1 MNAIIRSVVRTGVEL
16 GMKVYGIERGFEGLL
31 HGEFIEMDAA
41 SVSEI
46 IHRGGTVLRTAR
58 CPEMLT
64 EDGQR
69 HAAEVVKVLHLDAL
83 VIVGGDGTFKG
94 AQALAGLGVNVMAIP
109 ATIDLDM
116 ACTDY
121 TVGFDTAV
129 NTGLEAIYRLRDT
142 SNSHERCSVVEV
154 MGRNA
159 GYLALWCGL
168 CGGAEEVL
176 FPENISSD
184 VRGVIEQIMENRA
197 KGKRHNL
204 VIVAEG
210 VGGSQALAK
219 EISNVLGIQARATIL
234 GHLQRGGMPT
244 ALDRMHGS
252 AMGYLAV
259 QAINKSDRNMAVIY
273 RNGTHMLIDLDEA
286 ISCEKNAA
294 PVMDMYKMIKVLAI

>member
-1 MNAIIRSVVRTGVEL
+1 MNAIIRAVVRTGVEM

-46 IHRGGTVLRTAR
+46 IHRGGTILRTAR
-58 CPEMLT
+58 CPDMMT
-64 EDGQR
+64 EEGQR
-69 HAAEVVKVLHLDAL
+69 HAAEVVKVLHLDAM

-94 AQALAGLGVNVMAIP
+94 AQALSRLGVNVIAIP

-116 ACTDY
+116 ACTEY
-121 TVGFDTAV
+121 SVGFDTAV

-159 GYLALWCGL
+159 GYLALWCGVA
-168 CGGAEEVL
+168 GGAEEVL
-176 FPENISSD
+176 FPENTGTD
-184 VRGVIEQIMENRA
+184 TRDVIEQIAKNRA

-204 VIVAEG
+204 VVVAEG

-244 ALDRMHGS
+244 ALDRMQGS
-252 AMGYLAV
+252 TMGYLAV
-259 QAINKSDRNMAVIY
+259 EAICKGEKNMAVVY
-273 RNGTHMLIDLDEA
+273 QQGRHKLIGLDEA
-286 ISCEKNAA
+286 IDSQKDLK